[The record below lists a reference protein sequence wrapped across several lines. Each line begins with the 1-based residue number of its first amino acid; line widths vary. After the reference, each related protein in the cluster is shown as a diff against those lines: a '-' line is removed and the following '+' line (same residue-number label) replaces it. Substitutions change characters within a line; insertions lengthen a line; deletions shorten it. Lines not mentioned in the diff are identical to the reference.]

1 MSQGTDKASGND
13 PATAGH
19 WQVLRD
25 LAPYLWPE
33 GRYDLKWRV
42 AVSLV
47 LLVGAKLITVYTPF
61 FYKNAV
67 DMMDSSAA
75 QVVSVPLFMLAAY
88 GVARFS
94 SVALAQIR
102 DGLFSRVSQNALR
115 SVALKTFEHLH
126 SLSMRFHLERRTGN
140 LSRVIER
147 GTRGID
153 FLLRFMIFNIVPT
166 IFELLLVT
174 GIFWVHF
181 GWSYMVGLLIAVIA
195 YISFSVSVTEWRT
208 HFRRSM
214 NAADSKANAR
224 AVDSLLNYETV
235 KYFGNEAHEAARYD
249 RALAGYQASAIKS
262 QTSLSL
268 LNAGQALIVNITL
281 AGMMVMAAMAHLDGK
296 LTLGD
301 VVLANSLL
309 IQLFV
314 PLNLLGFVYREIRQS
329 LIDMEHLFGLLDQSR
344 EVPDRPNAQPLVL
357 SGAEIRFE
365 DVSFAYDE
373 RRQILKNIS
382 FVVPAG
388 KTTAIVGPSGA
399 GKSTLSRI
407 LFRFYDISAGR
418 VLIDGQDIREVSQKS
433 LRQAI
438 GIVPQDTVLFNDT
451 IGYNIHYGR
460 PDASDDDVRRAAGLA
475 AISSFIASLPDGYET
490 LVGERGLKLSGGE
503 KQRVAIARTILKNPA
518 ILLLDEATS
527 ALDSKTEQEI
537 KSALDGVAR
546 DRTTLMI
553 AHRLSTV
560 VNADEILVLEGGVI
574 RERGRH
580 EALLSADGLY
590 AAMWMRQQ
598 ENDNEDEIDVLSSSR
613 L

>member
-1 MSQGTDKASGND
+1 MSQNSKKTRDHASV
-13 PATAGH
+13 TAGH
-19 WQVLRD
+19 WQVLTD
-25 LAPYLWPE
+25 LAPYLWPA
-33 GRYDLKWRV
+33 GRFDLRWRV
-42 AVSLV
+42 AVSLI
-47 LLVGAKLITVYTPF
+47 LLVGAKLVTVYTPF
-61 FYKNAV
+61 FYKHAV
-67 DMMDSSAA
+67 DMMDSPTVQA
-75 QVVSVPLFMLAAY
+75 VSIPLFMLSAY
-88 GVARFS
+88 GVARFF

-102 DGLFSRVSQNALR
+102 DGLFSRVSQHALR
-115 SVALKTFEHLH
+115 SIALKAFKHLH
-126 SLSMRFHLERRTGN
+126 NLSMRFHLERRTGS

-153 FLLRFMIFNIVPT
+153 FLLRFMIFNIAPT

-181 GWSYMVGLLIAVIA
+181 GWSYMVGLLVAVIF
-195 YISFSVSVTEWRT
+195 YIGFSISVTEWRT
-208 HFRRSM
+208 RFRRTM

-235 KYFGNEAHEAARYD
+235 KYFGNEEHEASRYD
-249 RALAGYQASAIKS
+249 SALANYQRSAIQS

-268 LNAGQALIVNITL
+268 LNTGQALIVNVTL
-281 AGMMVMAAMAHLDGK
+281 AGMMIMAAVAHLNDK

-314 PLNLLGFVYREIRQS
+314 PLNLLGFVYREIRQA
-329 LIDMEHLFGLLDQSR
+329 LIDMEHLFGLLSQSR
-344 EVPDRPNAQPLVL
+344 DVPESPNAQPLVL

-365 DVSFAYDE
+365 NVSFSYDG
-373 RRQILKNIS
+373 RRQILKDIS

-388 KTTAIVGPSGA
+388 KTTAVVGPSGA

-418 VLIDGQDIREVSQKS
+418 VLIDGQDIRDISQES

-451 IGYNIHYGR
+451 IGYNIQYGR
-460 PDASDDDVRRAAGLA
+460 PDASDDAVKQAAELA
-475 AISSFIASLPDGYET
+475 AISTFIAGLPDGYDT

-503 KQRVAIARTILKNPA
+503 KQRVAIARTILKDPA

-527 ALDSKTEQEI
+527 ALDSHTEQEI
-537 KSALDGVAR
+537 KTALDGVAR
-546 DRTTLMI
+546 DRTTLII

-560 VNADEILVLEGGVI
+560 VNADEILVLEDGKI
-574 RERGRH
+574 REKGRH
-580 EALLSADGLY
+580 EMLLSAGGLY
-590 AAMWMRQQ
+590 AAMWKRQQ
-598 ENDNEDEIDVLSSSR
+598 ESEKTNKAGVLLSSR